1 MSGAFSTELEAQRPQ
16 LLRHCYRMLGCFAD
30 AEDLVQDT
38 LVRALRA
45 RKSYRGD
52 APLGHWLLRIATNGC
67 LNLLKRHHH
76 HLHLPQRES
85 GPARVGDEIETLEET
100 HWLTPAP
107 DAQLF
112 RSPVEAAEK
121 RESVALAFIALLQH
135 LPAKQRAVLLLR
147 DIAGWPASEV
157 AEALELSV
165 PAVNSALHRARRSL
179 RGAEER
185 VSKEQEPTAEL
196 LREYVRTWEEHDLK
210 GLVALL
216 HRDVVLAMPPHA
228 TWFRGARNFARFV
241 QTPRF
246 AAFWNAGLRLRVTRA
261 NGRPA
266 LAFYLRVTRST
277 YRLHSLQAV
286 QFSRGKLVEAV
297 NFIGEYYLR
306 GFDLPARTVS
316 KASTV

>member
-1 MSGAFSTELEAQRPQ
+1 MPDEFMAELEAERPP

-30 AEDLVQDT
+30 AEDLVQET
-38 LVRALRA
+38 LLRALKA

-52 APLGHWLLRIATNGC
+52 APIGHWLLRIATNGC
-67 LNLLKRHHH
+67 LNLLERHHH

-112 RSPVEAAEK
+112 RSPAEAAEK
-121 RESVALAFIALLQH
+121 RESVALAFIAILQH

-147 DIAGWPASEV
+147 DVAGWPASEV
-157 AEALELSV
+157 AEALQLSV
-165 PAVNSALHRARRSL
+165 PAVTSALHRARQSL
-179 RGAEER
+179 RGAEEPAAND
-185 VSKEQEPTAEL
+185 SEPSAEL

-228 TWFRGARNFARFV
+228 TWFRGARNFERFV
-241 QTPRF
+241 QTSRF
-246 AAFWNAGLRLRVTRA
+246 AVLWSTGLRLRLVRA
-261 NGRPA
+261 NGSPA
-266 LAFYLRVTRST
+266 VAFYLRTKGSS
-277 YRLHSLQAV
+277 YRLHSLQTV
-286 QFSRGKLVEAV
+286 RFSRGRLVEAV
-297 NFIGEYYLR
+297 NFIGPHYCS
-306 GFDLPARTVS
+306 GFRLPARTVF
-316 KASTV
+316 KGSTV